1 MAIARLHTPPYD
13 LIAPTYTGPTG
24 IATNPSHVFFPSRRD
39 LTGNTFLPAPSLPA
53 WSEPPCR
60 FTGTCWLLCCVVL
73 VRRREGTHK
82 LLTPL
87 QPELVAHWHYCTHTH
102 TRERQ
107 TERESVKQRER
118 ARARARTLYPST
130 LSLSRAR
137 GTLAL
142 LSYTHTPDTRERQ
155 TERESVKQRERA
167 RARARTLY
175 PSTLSLSRALSP
187 SDEKREGESL

>member
-1 MAIARLHTPPYD
+1 VCVCVCAGATIGPVRYDSDCRPTVATIPIPVVLRGLCIWLYMIAMAIARLHTPPYD

-130 LSLSRAR
+130 LSLSR
-137 GTLAL
+137 
-142 LSYTHTPDTRERQ
+142 D
-155 TERESVKQRERA
+155 
-167 RARARTLY
+167 
-175 PSTLSLSRALSP
+175 LSP